1 MDGNY
6 DDSNN
11 HASKNIHSLS
21 KTKVVHGKRF
31 AGKQLEDGH
40 TASGNNIQK
49 DSTLQ
54 SEPRLLG
61 GSMQVNIETLTGRA
75 KSLDVEGSYTIPE
88 VKALIQDQQGLPSDQ
103 QRLVFRGIQLE
114 DCRTLGDYKI
124 QNDDTLDLFLKLNTC
139 PQQVSGSNLMTNLRG
154 GNDSIQIFVET
165 LNGKSFTLFVEPND
179 TIEKVK
185 ARIQDQEYIPPR
197 QQNLVFKAQQL
208 DDSCTISQY
217 NIEKEDT
224 INLVLKLR
232 TC

>member
-1 MDGNY
+1 
-6 DDSNN
+6 
-11 HASKNIHSLS
+11 
-21 KTKVVHGKRF
+21 
-31 AGKQLEDGH
+31 
-40 TASGNNIQK
+40 
-49 DSTLQ
+49 
-54 SEPRLLG
+54 
-61 GSMQVNIETLTGRA
+61 
-75 KSLDVEGSYTIPE
+75 
-88 VKALIQDQQGLPSDQ
+88 
-103 QRLVFRGIQLE
+103 
-114 DCRTLGDYKI
+114 
-124 QNDDTLDLFLKLNTC
+124 
-139 PQQVSGSNLMTNLRG
+139 MTNLRG

-165 LNGKSFTLFVEPND
+165 LTGKSFTLFVEPND

>member
-1 MDGNY
+1 
-6 DDSNN
+6 
-11 HASKNIHSLS
+11 
-21 KTKVVHGKRF
+21 
-31 AGKQLEDGH
+31 
-40 TASGNNIQK
+40 
-49 DSTLQ
+49 
-54 SEPRLLG
+54 
-61 GSMQVNIETLTGRA
+61 MQVNIETLTGRT
-75 KSLDVEGSYTIPE
+75 KSLDIEASYTIPE
-88 VKALIQDQQGLPSDQ
+88 VKALIQDQQSVPSDQ

-124 QNDDTLDLFLKLNTC
+124 QNDDTLNLFLKLNTC

-165 LNGKSFTLFVEPND
+165 LNGKRFTLFVEPND

-185 ARIQDQEYIPPR
+185 ARIQDQAKIPPR

>member
-103 QRLVFRGIQLE
+103 Q
-114 DCRTLGDYKI
+114 
-124 QNDDTLDLFLKLNTC
+124 
-139 PQQVSGSNLMTNLRG
+139 
-154 GNDSIQIFVET
+154 
-165 LNGKSFTLFVEPND
+165 
-179 TIEKVK
+179 
-185 ARIQDQEYIPPR
+185 
-197 QQNLVFKAQQL
+197 
-208 DDSCTISQY
+208 
-217 NIEKEDT
+217 
-224 INLVLKLR
+224 
-232 TC
+232 